1 VDSIVGRVVD
11 ILNFPIA
18 KNPVRASIKNSLTVA
33 IAMTAIA
40 MPTLGALWQPP
51 AEPQHW
57 GQIRETLQGKGLM
70 SQAKWIFF
78 GALENDNTQAAE
90 YLSNLQTSQGAVAF
104 DGLLLLK
111 RAGASEWVVR
121 PLKMRAICAEGRL
134 ERRGQDGLWSDYSG
148 RPDTA
153 RKVEWICRQKP

>member
-1 VDSIVGRVVD
+1 MK
-11 ILNFPIA
+11 P
-18 KNPVRASIKNSLTVA
+18 SLYTRLA
-33 IAMTAIA
+33 LRTLAMTAIA

-57 GQIRETLQGKGLM
+57 GQIRDTLQNKGRI
-70 SQAKWIFF
+70 SKAKWIFF

-90 YLSNLQTSQGAVAF
+90 YLSNLQVSQGAVAF

-121 PLKMRAICAEGRL
+121 PLQMRAICAEGRL

-153 RKVEWICRQKP
+153 RKVEWICRQTL